1 MRKSYF
7 NNTQVKKFVYNWYL
21 ATTIL
26 SYAKDDPGL
35 RQEAEQKAHD
45 LLDRLRKNPVLHELT
60 VNPLLLTMIAMVH
73 SYRDALP
80 GRRVELYA
88 EICDV
93 LLGHWRQAKGLT
105 DPLTAAQKRAVLQPL
120 AADMMQQRVRSIAIP
135 DALKVMTPLLKQ
147 VGVVDH
153 EIPLFLNELQ
163 VSSGLVLES
172 EPDMWSFAHLTF
184 QEYLCAAHWQETG
197 EAVIWDMACWNKLVN
212 ESWWHETLRL
222 YAALGDATPIAQTC
236 LELNTITALALAIDL
251 REEARKFDTTMREAI
266 TARIEG
272 NLESTDPEIRRWAAE
287 VQLARRLSQR
297 T

>member
-93 LLGHWRQAKGLT
+93 LLG
-105 DPLTAAQKRAVLQPL
+105 
-120 AADMMQQRVRSIAIP
+120 
-135 DALKVMTPLLKQ
+135 
-147 VGVVDH
+147 
-153 EIPLFLNELQ
+153 
-163 VSSGLVLES
+163 
-172 EPDMWSFAHLTF
+172 
-184 QEYLCAAHWQETG
+184 
-197 EAVIWDMACWNKLVN
+197 
-212 ESWWHETLRL
+212 
-222 YAALGDATPIAQTC
+222 
-236 LELNTITALALAIDL
+236 ALA
-251 REEARKFDTTMREAI
+251 T
-266 TARIEG
+266 G
-272 NLESTDPEIRRWAAE
+272 
-287 VQLARRLSQR
+287 
-297 T
+297 